1 MFQSARLKLTIWYLA
16 IIMLVS
22 GIFSM
27 VIYGNVSHQIEGLI
41 RMQNDRLRNFQ
52 NFPPPGFS
60 PPPMIGIDELKGQEE
75 QLLYTLLLV
84 NAGILV
90 IAGGLGYFLAGKTL
104 YPIKLM
110 IDEQNQFISDA
121 SHELRTPI
129 ATLQAEME
137 GKLLEKSIT
146 DGQARQLI
154 KSNLEELGTLKNM
167 TNSMLQLTRAH
178 SMDGKSHIQS
188 FSLLELINLAKDKI
202 SVLAIKKH
210 IAIHIKMP
218 EIIVSGNR
226 EDLLEVFLILIEN
239 AIKYSP
245 NNSDVE
251 ISCKKLPDKVNIFIA
266 DHGMG
271 ISDDD
276 LPRIFERF
284 YRADK
289 SRSVTEG
296 FGLGLSIAK
305 KIIEGHKGSISVA
318 SKVGKGSTFEVSLLV
333 SEKIKLINTGK
344 T

>member
-1 MFQSARLKLTIWYLA
+1 MFQSARLKLTIWYLT

-22 GIFSM
+22 AIFSM

-52 NFPPPGFS
+52 NFPPPGFN

-75 QLLYTLLLV
+75 QLLYTLLFV

-90 IAGGLGYFLAGKTL
+90 FAGGLGYLLAGKNL
-104 YPIKLM
+104 HPIKLM

-137 GKLLEKSIT
+137 GRLLEKNIT
-146 DGQARQLI
+146 DSQARQLI

-178 SMDGKSHIQS
+178 AMDSNSQMQS

-202 SVLAIKKH
+202 SVLALKKH
-210 IAIHIKMP
+210 ISIHIKMP
-218 EIIVSGNR
+218 EMIISGNR

-251 ISCKKLPDKVNIFIA
+251 ISCKKLPDKVNIFVV
-266 DHGMG
+266 DHGIG
-271 ISDDD
+271 ISDED

-289 SRSVTEG
+289 SRSVIEG

-305 KIIEGHKGSISVA
+305 KIIEGHKGSISVT
-318 SKVGKGSTFEVSLLV
+318 SKVGKGSTFEVSLPV
-333 SEKIKLINTGK
+333 SGKIKLINTGK